1 MKLAALLEGVEI
13 TESNADLATDI
24 SGVCY
29 DSRAAAKGILFVA
42 VPGYQ
47 SDGYSYIG
55 EAFGKGAAAVVC
67 ERPPSESVPWILV
80 PSARKALAR
89 IAANFY
95 GHPGD
100 KMTLIGVTGTNGK
113 TSVTYM
119 LKSLIESLPG
129 AKAGLIGTVG
139 NRIGDRLLPASR
151 TTPESLDLQRLLA
164 EMQAE
169 GCTHVVMEVSS
180 HALMLHR
187 VDGLTFR
194 VGIFTNLTPEHLDF
208 HGTMERYREAKGRLF
223 EQSRCAV
230 INLDDPAAQW
240 YCTHVPCP
248 VLTYSE
254 NKDEADL
261 TAKNIRLFA
270 DRVEFEALTVGQIA
284 RVELPIPGGFS
295 IYNALAVLGCGLEL
309 GMPLQR
315 MAAAMRG
322 IKGVPGRM
330 ELVPVPADF
339 TVLIDY
345 AHTPDALENLLMTVR
360 RMSRERV
367 ILLFGCGGDRDRS
380 KRPQMGAI
388 AADLGDLVIVTSDN
402 PRTEDPNTII
412 EEILEGMKGGRATF
426 LVEPDRRRAIR
437 TALAEA
443 RPGDI
448 VVLAGKGHETYQ
460 EIGRERIALDER
472 AEVAAWFDSAGKI
485 E

>member
-1 MKLAALLEGVEI
+1 
-13 TESNADLATDI
+13 
-24 SGVCY
+24 
-29 DSRAAAKGILFVA
+29 
-42 VPGYQ
+42 
-47 SDGYSYIG
+47 
-55 EAFGKGAAAVVC
+55 
-67 ERPPSESVPWILV
+67 
-80 PSARKALAR
+80 
-89 IAANFY
+89 
-95 GHPGD
+95 
-100 KMTLIGVTGTNGK
+100 
-113 TSVTYM
+113 
-119 LKSLIESLPG
+119 
-129 AKAGLIGTVG
+129 
-139 NRIGDRLLPASR
+139 
-151 TTPESLDLQRLLA
+151 
-164 EMQAE
+164 
-169 GCTHVVMEVSS
+169 
-180 HALMLHR
+180 
-187 VDGLTFR
+187 
-194 VGIFTNLTPEHLDF
+194 
-208 HGTMERYREAKGRLF
+208 
-223 EQSRCAV
+223 
-230 INLDDPAAQW
+230 
-240 YCTHVPCP
+240 
-248 VLTYSE
+248 
-254 NKDEADL
+254 
-261 TAKNIRLFA
+261 
-270 DRVEFEALTVGQIA
+270 
-284 RVELPIPGGFS
+284 
-295 IYNALAVLGCGLEL
+295 
-309 GMPLQR
+309 
-315 MAAAMRG
+315 
-322 IKGVPGRM
+322 M